1 MQSLSEK
8 ASKGS
13 FFFGLRSSK
22 ITLTKEKER
31 RKSKSE
37 EEERRRR
44 EKTMAALLVF
54 IIATLKKL
62 LHAKGPFH
70 GNVFKNPARIFWEIS
85 SFL

>member
-1 MQSLSEK
+1 M
-8 ASKGS
+8 
-13 FFFGLRSSK
+13 GLISSK
-22 ITLTKEKER
+22 ITLTKEKKR

-44 EKTMAALLVF
+44 EKTITVALLVF

-62 LHAKGPFH
+62 LDAKGPFH
-70 GNVFKNPARIFWEIS
+70 GNVLKNPARIFWELS

>member
-1 MQSLSEK
+1 MKRLQK
-8 ASKGS
+8 AV
-13 FFFGLRSSK
+13 FWGLISSK

-44 EKTMAALLVF
+44 EKKMVALLVF
-54 IIATLKKL
+54 IIAPLKKL
-62 LHAKGPFH
+62 LDAKGPFH
-70 GNVFKNPARIFWEIS
+70 GNVLKNPARIFWEIS

>member
-1 MQSLSEK
+1 M
-8 ASKGS
+8 
-13 FFFGLRSSK
+13 GLISSK

-44 EKTMAALLVF
+44 EKAITVALLVF

-62 LHAKGPFH
+62 LDAKGPFH
-70 GNVFKNPARIFWEIS
+70 GNVLKNPARIFWELS